1 MCSECYNKQIKWAD
15 PIYPRRYTIHSVEK
29 REFYSNI
36 KTLSKKLYNV

>member
-29 REFYSNI
+29 REFYSHI
-36 KTLSKKLYNV
+36 KHLVKK